1 MAVGKSIR
9 RVDAYEK
16 VTGRARYTDDFTDEN
31 TLVAKVIHSTIAN
44 GWVKS
49 IDTSQAAAVPGVV
62 KIVTCFDVPDIQFAT
77 AGHPWVL
84 DPAGQDV
91 SDRKLLNRR
100 VRLYGDDIA
109 AVIATDELAATQ
121 AARLLKVEYESLP
134 PVLTTEDALKGG
146 QMPIHEEFPDNIV
159 CGTSFEDGDYNAVLQ
174 EEGLTVVED
183 RYSTPRVQ
191 HCHMENMA
199 SLAYMEAGRIV
210 IVSSTQIPHIIR
222 RITAQALG
230 IPWGL
235 VRVIKP
241 YIGGGFGNKQD
252 SQYEPLN
259 AYLTTL
265 VGGRRVKLELTREE
279 TFMCTRS
286 RHAIAFRFVSAVS
299 PDGTFAARY
308 ISAVSD
314 QGAYASHGH
323 AVVGNSVNIYRDL
336 YPYAKS
342 VKGEAFTVYT
352 NLGTSGAMR
361 GYGIP
366 QIIFAMESHMD
377 DVARQLGMDPIE
389 FRLKNVMKEG
399 YVDPHSGLTCHS
411 SGVVEC
417 IEKGRTHIGWDE
429 KRKAYEN
436 QTGPLRRGVG
446 MSIFCYKTGV
456 YPFSLEIAGAR
467 LVLNEDG
474 SAQLMVGATEIGQ
487 GADTVFTQMAA
498 EPLGFLDEDIH
509 IISTQDT
516 DVSPFDNGAYA
527 SRQTYVTGMAVKKAA
542 EELKSKILRRA
553 ALVLNRPEETL
564 DIKGRDIIRRGTDR
578 VFTSLREVAED
589 AFYNKARSEP
599 ITADCTHSCTDNTFA
614 FGASFVELEVDMR
627 YGKIRV
633 LNIINV
639 HDSGQIINPALALGQ
654 AHGGMSMSL
663 GYATAEQLV
672 YASDGR
678 LLNGNLLDYK
688 VPTAMDSPEF
698 DADFVET
705 NDPTGPYGNKSL
717 GEPTTIS
724 PAAAVRNAVL
734 HATGVA
740 FNDLPLHPEKLALAF
755 KANGLV

>member
-1 MAVGKSIR
+1 MALEKNIQ

-31 TLVAKVIHSTIAN
+31 TLVAKVVHSTIAN

-49 IDTSQAAAVPGVV
+49 IDTSAAAAVPGVV
-62 KIVTCFDVPDIQFAT
+62 KIVTCFDVPDIQYAT

-84 DPAGQDV
+84 EPLDRDTT
-91 SDRKLLNRR
+91 DRKLLNRR

-109 AVIATDELAATQ
+109 AVIATNDLSAAQ
-121 AARLLKVEYESLP
+121 AVRLIKVEYDELP
-134 PVLTTEDALKGG
+134 PILTTAEAMKDG
-146 QMPIHEEFPDNIV
+146 QTPIHEEFPDNIL
-159 CGTSFEDGDYNAVLQ
+159 CQTSLHDGDYDAVLK
-174 EEGLTVVED
+174 EDGLVILEGE
-183 RYSTPRVQ
+183 YSTPRIQ
-191 HCHMENMA
+191 HCHMENISSM
-199 SLAYMEAGRIV
+199 AYMEAGRIV
-210 IVSSTQIPHIIR
+210 IVTSTQIPHIIR

-230 IPWGL
+230 LPWGQ

-259 AYLTTL
+259 AYLTTV
-265 VGGRRVKLELTREE
+265 VGGRKVKLELTREE

-286 RHAIAFRFVSAVS
+286 RHAIAYRFVSAVE
-299 PDGTFAARY
+299 PNGKFAARY
-308 ISAVSD
+308 IHAVSD

-323 AVVGNSVNIYRDL
+323 AIVGNSVNIYRDL
-336 YPYAKS
+336 YPYSRAIKC
-342 VKGEAFTVYT
+342 EAYTVYT

-366 QIIFAMESHMD
+366 QVIFSLESHMD
-377 DVARQLGMDPIE
+377 DLALKLGMDPIE
-389 FRLKNVMKEG
+389 LRLKNIIQQG
-399 YVDPHSGLTCHS
+399 YKDPHSGLVCHS
-411 SGVVEC
+411 NGLAEC
-417 IEKGRTHIGWDE
+417 IEKGRIHIGWDE

-436 QTGPLRRGVG
+436 QNGPVRRGVG
-446 MSIFCYKTGV
+446 MAIFCFKTGV
-456 YPFSLEIAGAR
+456 YPVSLEIAGAR

-474 SAQLMVGATEIGQ
+474 SAQLMIGATELGQ

-498 EPLGFLDEDIH
+498 DTLGFLPEDIH

-516 DVSPFDNGAYA
+516 DVTPFDNGAYA
-527 SRQTYVTGMAVKKAA
+527 SRQTCVTGMAVKKAA
-542 EELKSKILRRA
+542 EEFKAKIIRNA
-553 ALVLNRPEETL
+553 ALVLEQPESEL
-564 DIKGRDIIRRGTDR
+564 DIKERHIVRRGTDEILI
-578 VFTSLREVAED
+578 SLREVSED
-589 AFYNKARSEP
+589 AFYNKTRSAP
-599 ITADCTHSCTDNTFA
+599 ITSDCTHSCTDNTFS

-639 HDSGQIINPALALGQ
+639 HDSGQIMNRTLASSQ
-654 AHGGMSMSL
+654 VHGGMSMSL
-663 GYATAEQLV
+663 GYATAEQLI
-672 YASDGR
+672 YGPDGR

-705 NDPTGPYGNKSL
+705 VDPAGPYGNKSL
-717 GEPTTIS
+717 GEPTTVS

-740 FNDLPLHPEKLALAF
+740 FNDLPLHPEKLAMTF
-755 KANGLV
+755 KANGLI